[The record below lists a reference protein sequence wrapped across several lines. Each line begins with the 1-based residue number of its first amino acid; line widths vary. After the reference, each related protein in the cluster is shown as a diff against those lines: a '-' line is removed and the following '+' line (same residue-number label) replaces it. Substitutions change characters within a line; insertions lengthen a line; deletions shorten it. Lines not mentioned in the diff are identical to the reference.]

1 GLHYIIGAFVPGAVM
16 PVNLREPILDRLQV
30 LTLALLMPFFFTLTG
45 LRTLIDP
52 GSSAFLEVFLVA
64 TAVAT
69 VGIVGGTAVAARLTG
84 ASWPFALGLGALLQ
98 TKGLMEV
105 IVLTVL
111 LDSGI
116 ISANVFAALVMMAVV
131 STALAMPLARL
142 VLAREAVAGQ
152 PI

>member
-1 GLHYIIGAFVPGAVM
+1 V
-16 PVNLREPILDRLQV
+16 
-30 LTLALLMPFFFTLTG
+30 
-45 LRTLIDP
+45 
-52 GSSAFLEVFLVA
+52 
-64 TAVAT
+64 
-69 VGIVGGTAVAARLTG
+69 VGIVGGTALAARLTG

-116 ISANVFAALVMMAVV
+116 ISANVFAALVLMAVV

-142 VLAREAVAGQ
+142 MLAREVVAGQ
-152 PI
+152 QI